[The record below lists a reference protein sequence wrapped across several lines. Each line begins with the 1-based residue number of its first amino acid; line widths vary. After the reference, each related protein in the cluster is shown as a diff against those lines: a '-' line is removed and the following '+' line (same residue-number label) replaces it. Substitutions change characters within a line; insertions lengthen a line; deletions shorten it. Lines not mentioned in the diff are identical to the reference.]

1 MKCMKTFLML
11 AMLVALAL
19 TASATPSTED
29 EMVVAGDDETFDVPH
44 RDDEKQTSLRGS
56 SRFLAQ
62 NPRASMTCDK
72 YPRVCHTK
80 GSPGPD
86 CCKKRCVNVT
96 TDKLNCGVCGK
107 KCKFS
112 EICCK
117 GQCVN
122 PRSNKKHCGGCNNK
136 CKKRSSCTYGMCSY
150 A

>member
-19 TASATPSTED
+19 TASAAPSTED

-44 RDDEKQTSLRGS
+44 REDEKQTSLRGS

-62 NPRASMTCDK
+62 KPRATMTCDK
-72 YPRVCHTK
+72 YPTVCRTK

-86 CCKKRCVNVT
+86 CCKKKCVNVM

-107 KCKFS
+107 KCKFP

-122 PRSNKKHCGGCNNK
+122 PRSNKRHCGGCNNK
-136 CKKRSSCTYGMCSY
+136 CKKGSSCKYGMCSY